1 MIVQVQLA
9 LTGNSYILC
18 VCVVYLFFQRCK
30 MCIFPQKREK
40 NGSNSVQVDWE
51 KEKKVLESFK
61 FDCGSGH
68 GTKCKEVIFVM
79 LNHSQIYS
87 LQGGF
92 TLVNP
97 SWKIG
102 QPINVLPH
110 RLGSK
115 DYLPYLF
122 NWSLIE
128 RSNFNKDFNFFN
140 VNINFRYIMTGLQF
154 SGLQFSDII

>member
-1 MIVQVQLA
+1 M
-9 LTGNSYILC
+9 
-18 VCVVYLFFQRCK
+18 YLFFSNVQDVYFSPK
-30 MCIFPQKREK
+30 KEKK

-61 FDCGSGH
+61 FDCGNGQN
-68 GTKCKEVIFVM
+68 GTKCKEVPFVV

-102 QPINVLPH
+102 QPINVLPY
-110 RLGSK
+110 RLGLK

-122 NWSLIE
+122 NWSLVE

-140 VNINFRYIMTGLQF
+140 VYINFRYIMSGLQF
-154 SGLQFSDII
+154 SGLQYSDIKLIS